1 MRYLRFKGYFYI
13 FEMLVCWS
21 VGLVFCKILRAK
33 MRVSMFSLKQGGP
46 GDFYYKRTGNTVL
59 LFFTIFPIVLR

>member
-1 MRYLRFKGYFYI
+1 MRQLRFKGYFYI

-21 VGLVFCKILRAK
+21 VGRIFCKTLSAK
-33 MRVSMFSLKQGGP
+33 MRVFMFSLKQGGS

-59 LFFTIFPIVLR
+59 LFFTIFPVVLR